1 MSKTQWKSNT
11 TFLLAMIGAAVGLGN
26 IWRFPYVFF
35 NNGLGSFLIPYAI
48 AILLLGLPAVLL
60 EYAVGVKFKT
70 SILSI
75 YSRVNKKYQI
85 IGWAIVFISFLL
97 ATYETGIMSWD
108 LNYLVLSFTK
118 SWGSNPDFFFNNVLL
133 QTNNSLSG
141 FFTVVPCLLIAIACI
156 WFFLWYISHKDLNKG
171 IGLFTSIFVPILF
184 ILCIGLAIYNMTL
197 PGAYIGYREFF
208 KPNWSLLLTY
218 NLWVVAFGQI
228 LFTLSLGGG
237 AIIAYSSH
245 LPDGTNLT
253 KNAITVI
260 LSNCAFELINAVG
273 IFSLLGYLSYNTG
286 LAFNE
291 IITEGSG
298 LAFVAFPQTF
308 NLLGSVGFIL
318 GPLFFFSIMIAGL
331 TTAVSDLEP
340 IFDSVS
346 DKFNISR
353 KKSVT
358 IMCIIGFLI
367 SILYSTQ
374 MSDLMIKLF
383 DGAISNFALLFI
395 IILECVIFGYI
406 YNIDNL
412 IEVLNQKTLIKVG
425 NWWKYIIKYILPVF
439 LTVLWIL
446 GIIDLLSSVDLFSA
460 VVYIIILSSI
470 IIIPFILTRIQNNK
484 ESISS

>member
-1 MSKTQWKSNT
+1 MSETQWKSNT

-35 NNGLGSFLIPYAI
+35 NNGLGSFLIPYLI

-60 EYAVGVKFKT
+60 EYAIGVKFKT
-70 SILSI
+70 SILTI
-75 YSRVNKKYQI
+75 YTKVNKKYQI

-108 LNYLVLSFTK
+108 LNYLILSFTK
-118 SWGSNPDFFFNNVLL
+118 SWGANPDFFFNHVLL
-133 QTNNSLSG
+133 QTNTSLSG
-141 FFTVVPCLLIAIACI
+141 LFNIVPWLLIAIACI
-156 WFFLWYISHKDLNKG
+156 WIFLWYISHKDLNKG
-171 IGLFTSIFVPILF
+171 IGLFTTIFVPILF
-184 ILCIGLAIYNMTL
+184 ILCIGIAIYNMTL
-197 PGAYIGYREFF
+197 PGAYIGYMQFF
-208 KPNWSLLLTY
+208 NPNWSLLLSY
-218 NLWVVAFGQI
+218 NIWVAAFGQI

-260 LSNCAFELINAVG
+260 FSNCAFELINAVG
-273 IFSLLGYLSYNTG
+273 IFSLLGYLSYSTG
-286 LAFNE
+286 FAFNE

-308 NLLGSVGFIL
+308 NLLGSIGFIL

-340 IFDSVS
+340 IFETVS
-346 DKFNISR
+346 DQFNFSR

-358 IMCIIGFLI
+358 IICIIGFII
-367 SILYSTQ
+367 SILYATQ
-374 MSDLMIKLF
+374 MSDLMIKLI

-412 IEVLNQKTLIKVG
+412 IEVLNQKTLIKVRV
-425 NWWKYIIKYILPVF
+425 WWKYIIKYILPIF
-439 LTVLWIL
+439 LTILWIL
-446 GIIDLLSSVDLFSA
+446 GIIELLRSINLFSA
-460 VVYIIILSSI
+460 IVYIIILSSI
-470 IIIPFILTRIQNNK
+470 LIIPFILSHYSKNNN
-484 ESISS
+484 SST